1 MKLENIINQPSFE
14 TDRFDLR
21 PMRSSDAGLV
31 EFYTKDERVA
41 RMTPSI
47 PHPLPPGA
55 TEAMIVRATTLERDE
70 DIWVIDGM
78 RSGLSEVIGLVS
90 LQRLSKN
97 QSELSYWVAPAFWNK
112 GVASEVANALVQHN
126 PMKNITIFA
135 AVFQDNPAS
144 ARVLTNCGFDY
155 VGDAEAYCVAR
166 QATVA
171 TWTYLKTFDM
181 EKNYE
186 KRDKNKTPVAQT
198 P

>member
-1 MKLENIINQPSFE
+1 M
-14 TDRFDLR
+14 
-21 PMRSSDAGLV
+21 
-31 EFYTKDERVA
+31 
-41 RMTPSI
+41 
-47 PHPLPPGA
+47 
-55 TEAMIVRATTLERDE
+55 
-70 DIWVIDGM
+70 
-78 RSGLSEVIGLVS
+78 
-90 LQRLSKN
+90 
-97 QSELSYWVAPAFWNK
+97 
-112 GVASEVANALVQHN
+112 ASEVANALVQHN
-126 PMKNITIFA
+126 PMKNKTIFA

-186 KRDKNKTPVAQT
+186 KRDKNKTQVAQT